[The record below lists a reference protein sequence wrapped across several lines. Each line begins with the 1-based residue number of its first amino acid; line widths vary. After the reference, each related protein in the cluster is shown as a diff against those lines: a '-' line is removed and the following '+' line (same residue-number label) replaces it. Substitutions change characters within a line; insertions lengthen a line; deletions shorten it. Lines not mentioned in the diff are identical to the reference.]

1 MTRVLGLRGATTAS
15 ANSKSAILTS
25 TKDLLQE
32 IVGSNNLQV
41 KELAAVYFT
50 VTQDLNAEFPA
61 LAARQLG
68 WDNVALLCAQE
79 MDVPFLGSLALRSDY
94 RDETQP
100 TVLSSPVVHEEYQ
113 AIVKNVIAR
122 LEATQKVAE

>member
-15 ANSKSAILTS
+15 TNSKNAILTS

-32 IVGSNNLQV
+32 IVDSNDLQV

-79 MDVPFLGSLALRSDY
+79 MDVPNAPRLCIRVLILANSDLLP
-94 RDETQP
+94 EK
-100 TVLSSPVVHEEYQ
+100 
-113 AIVKNVIAR
+113 IKNVY
-122 LEATQKVAE
+122 LEGAKNLRDRGNEKD

>member
-15 ANSKSAILTS
+15 TNSKGAILTS

-32 IVGSNNLQV
+32 IIDSNDLEV

-79 MDVPFLGSLALRSDY
+79 MDVPNAPRLCIRVLILANSDLLPEKVTNVYLEGAINLRD
-94 RDETQP
+94 RGNEKD
-100 TVLSSPVVHEEYQ
+100 
-113 AIVKNVIAR
+113 
-122 LEATQKVAE
+122 

>member
-15 ANSKSAILTS
+15 TNSKDAILTS

-32 IVGSNNLQV
+32 IIDSNDLEV

-79 MDVPFLGSLALRSDY
+79 MDVPNAPRLCIRVLILANSDLLPEKVTNVYLEGAINLRD
-94 RDETQP
+94 RGNEKD
-100 TVLSSPVVHEEYQ
+100 
-113 AIVKNVIAR
+113 
-122 LEATQKVAE
+122 